1 MPTYRAEGSR
11 SPRPSG
17 KSRLGRPDPRHRKV
31 ISEFLPCAQLCA
43 GRPRVGKGL
52 KAALPP
58 GKLTASASRLAR
70 PPVELDLGAQVAALG
85 ARRGTWLC
93 ACLPPAPGHSGR
105 RPARDSGRKLR
116 GAGSRATSAARR
128 CPPLARP
135 TAYRSPPRFRP
146 LGRRLSSLGPGSGTP
161 SRPPSL
167 QGARA
172 PGALGAEPS
181 ARQPRHGCGWAP
193 RHRMRRCSLGRRYC
207 EPGWRERVGV
217 GERGGRRDA
226 AGAEAR

>member
-58 GKLTASASRLAR
+58 GKLTAPASRLAR
-70 PPVELDLGAQVAALG
+70 PPVELGLGAQVAALG

-93 ACLPPAPGHSGR
+93 ACLPPAPPTTRPRLRKKVPR
-105 RPARDSGRKLR
+105 RGPYMTTGKTIALTR
-116 GAGSRATSAARR
+116 RA
-128 CPPLARP
+128 
-135 TAYRSPPRFRP
+135 F
-146 LGRRLSSLGPGSGTP
+146 
-161 SRPPSL
+161 
-167 QGARA
+167 
-172 PGALGAEPS
+172 
-181 ARQPRHGCGWAP
+181 
-193 RHRMRRCSLGRRYC
+193 
-207 EPGWRERVGV
+207 VGKV
-217 GERGGRRDA
+217 MSMFFQYA
-226 AGAEAR
+226 V